1 MKRIALGTTLMLMS
15 VCCAPDDALVHSCTT
30 GMLTLFTECE
40 LKAKVL
46 RVPRSSSIDSGTKNF
61 KVRVSAT
68 FSVAKGRV
76 AFAVPGCGES
86 GRAEVSAERPASLEC
101 DAENNRSTSRFA
113 VQAKPIGGDAEGF
126 VAKLRFRPI

>member
-1 MKRIALGTTLMLMS
+1 MKRIALAALALAS
-15 VCCAPDDALVHSCTT
+15 ACAPDDALVHSCTT
-30 GMLTLFTECE
+30 SMLSLYTECE
-40 LKAKVL
+40 VRAKVL
-46 RVPRSSSIDSGTKNF
+46 RQPRSSSIDSGTKNF
-61 KVRVSAT
+61 KVRVSAALT
-68 FSVAKGRV
+68 VAKGRV

-101 DAENNRSTSRFA
+101 DAENNRSTSRFQ